1 MLKLTYT
8 DVGLYLERLN
18 LALET
23 LVAQRVILAMR
34 LGQTLV
40 IEPGKA
46 AFLLPMNTPG
56 LERLEALIRLERV
69 QDVVIIAVDDDCVEI
84 SIKGNWIAQD
94 VAAHEGT
101 FLAVLGDRTELFVY
115 KLWQMTHSTV
125 SFLA

>member
-8 DVGLYLERLN
+8 DVGLHLERLN
-18 LALET
+18 LSLET

-34 LGQTLV
+34 LGQTLHV
-40 IEPGKA
+40 EPGKA
-46 AFLLPMNTPG
+46 AFLLPMATPG
-56 LERLEALIRLERV
+56 LESLETMIRLERV
-69 QDVVIIAVDDDCVEI
+69 QDVVIIAVDDECVEI
-84 SIKGNWIAQD
+84 SMKGNWIAQD

-101 FLAVLGDRTELFVY
+101 FLAMLGDRTEFFVQ

>member
-8 DVGLYLERLN
+8 DVGLYLERLTVS
-18 LALET
+18 LET

-34 LGQTLV
+34 LGQTLHV
-40 IEPGKA
+40 EPGKA
-46 AFLLPMNTPG
+46 AFLLPMDTPG
-56 LERLEALIRLERV
+56 LERLESMIRLERA
-69 QDVVIIAVDDDCVEI
+69 QDVVIVAVDDECVEV

-101 FLAVLGDRTELFVY
+101 FLAILGDRTELFVY

>member
-18 LALET
+18 ISLET

-34 LGQTLV
+34 LGQTLHV
-40 IEPGKA
+40 EPGKA

-56 LERLEALIRLERV
+56 LAKLEDMIRLERV
-69 QDVVIIAVDDDCVEI
+69 QDVVIVAVDEDCVEV
-84 SIKGNWIAQD
+84 SIRGNWVAQD

-101 FLAVLGDRTELFVY
+101 FLAMLGDRAELWVY
-115 KLWQMTHSTV
+115 KLWQVTHAAP

>member
-18 LALET
+18 VSLET

-34 LGQTLV
+34 LGQTLH

-46 AFLLPMNTPG
+46 AFLLPMDTPG
-56 LERLEALIRLERV
+56 LERLEAMIRLERA
-69 QDVVIIAVDDDCVEI
+69 QDVVIIAVDDECVEV

-101 FLAVLGDRTELFVY
+101 FLAILGDRTEMFVY

>member
-8 DVGLYLERLN
+8 DVGLYLERLTVS
-18 LALET
+18 LET

-34 LGQTLV
+34 LGQTLHV
-40 IEPGKA
+40 EPGKA
-46 AFLLPMNTPG
+46 AFLLPMDTPG
-56 LERLEALIRLERV
+56 LERLEEMIRLERA
-69 QDVVIIAVDDDCVEI
+69 QDVVIIAVDDECVEV

-94 VAAHEGT
+94 VAVHEGT
-101 FLAVLGDRTELFVY
+101 FLAILGDRTELFVY

>member
-8 DVGLYLERLN
+8 DVGLYLERLTVS
-18 LALET
+18 LET

-34 LGQTLV
+34 LGQTLHV
-40 IEPGKA
+40 EPGKA
-46 AFLLPMNTPG
+46 AFLLPMDTPG
-56 LERLEALIRLERV
+56 LERLEAMIRLERA
-69 QDVVIIAVDDDCVEI
+69 QDVVIIAVDDECVEV

-101 FLAVLGDRTELFVY
+101 FLAILGDRTELFVY